1 MTARAESQTAATRP
15 LRVAQAV
22 VVLFSWFWAFTPG
35 FGLIDLETA
44 IPPGD
49 PEFRRY
55 WFYEG
60 TWGVLVTALIV
71 VPLLAS
77 ALRPGLASNV
87 TPQQAVL
94 VGCFTLAGLLCL
106 DPRFLLLPIGLGL
119 STWAWA
125 ALLRPVDRSSRLHSP
140 LWWPLVLIGVGYLLL
155 PLLMFGPDVYAA
167 KTVGVLVGFVA
178 LTWWLAY
185 AAPSPVG
192 HARRLSAGSWALLIV
207 VLVAAVPWLAYANQ
221 AASHA
226 RAHDYIGS
234 LIDRLVAQAAFPICL
249 LALLIAAVIGWLPI
263 RLAAWPAAVASAG
276 FGFLA
281 IWYPEHQ
288 GSPGADWGT
297 AVLAWSA
304 CLAVVTEVATR
315 SRELRPS
322 PPSPRPT

>member
-1 MTARAESQTAATRP
+1 M
-15 LRVAQAV
+15 
-22 VVLFSWFWAFTPG
+22 
-35 FGLIDLETA
+35 
-44 IPPGD
+44 
-49 PEFRRY
+49 
-55 WFYEG
+55 
-60 TWGVLVTALIV
+60 
-71 VPLLAS
+71 
-77 ALRPGLASNV
+77 
-87 TPQQAVL
+87 L
-94 VGCFTLAGLLCL
+94 VGL
-106 DPRFLLLPIGLGL
+106 
-119 STWAWA
+119 
-125 ALLRPVDRSSRLHSP
+125 
-140 LWWPLVLIGVGYLLL
+140 
-155 PLLMFGPDVYAA
+155 
-167 KTVGVLVGFVA
+167 VA

-185 AAPSPVG
+185 ATPSPVG

-263 RLAAWPAAVASAG
+263 RLAAWPAAAASAG

-315 SRELRPS
+315 SGDLSTVAPVTATNLTTDPLDRPCGRSGGALPARFDRCCAVRNCALVLTQGCAPPVHPRPS
-322 PPSPRPT
+322 CTRTAPWSPGSSSVAELHSPSVEQPGMQEGDDPLGEGTS